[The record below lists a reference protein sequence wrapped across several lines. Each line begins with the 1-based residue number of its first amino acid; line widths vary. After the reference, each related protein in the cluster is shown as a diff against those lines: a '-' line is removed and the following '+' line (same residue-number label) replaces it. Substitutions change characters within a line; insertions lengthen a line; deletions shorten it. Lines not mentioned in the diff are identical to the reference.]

1 MNPASQ
7 STKPEYDVV
16 VVGGG
21 HSGCEAALAAARIGA
36 RTMLVTQNLQ
46 KVAGMPCNP
55 SIGGPA
61 KGHLVRE
68 IDALGGE
75 MGRNS
80 DRTQLQMRT
89 LNTGKGPAVRA
100 LRAQCDKALYSQ
112 AMAAALRRCPG
123 LVLEQAQVDRL
134 AWEPASGD
142 RWRIG
147 GVVTGD
153 GQVIRSR
160 SVVITTGTF
169 LNGRI
174 VMGEQV
180 FQAGRAGEPAAFGIS
195 EDLAE
200 HGFSLGRL
208 KTGTPPRVDAESI
221 DYRLTEVQPGSPEP
235 LFFSFLGSDPGNRL
249 REPVAAWYEG
259 VRDHRWSTQMPCY
272 GVHTNARSHEIIA
285 ANLHRAPMYD
295 GTIESTGPRYCPS
308 IEDKIVRFAHKSSH
322 QLFLEPE
329 GFADRSVYVQ
339 GANTSLPADVQQAV
353 LESVPALRGARV
365 LRYGYAIE
373 YDFVPPHQVGRTLEA
388 QTVAGLFLAGQI
400 NGTTGYEEAA
410 AQGLLAGINA
420 ARSST
425 GHEPLTVGRDLGY
438 IGVMVDDLVT
448 KEIDEPYRV
457 HTSRAEYRLL
467 LRQDNADRRL
477 TPLARRIGLASPER
491 TELLDRKEAQIKDAE
506 DWLQSARLAPD
517 LVNPYLER
525 LGQTALRET
534 TPAHRLLARTGVS
547 LNRLRRLAGV
557 PAFGPEVAE
566 QVELASL
573 YAGYI
578 DQQRRQVERARAQ
591 EQSALP
597 SWLDYSQMHG
607 LRTEA
612 RIKLARHRPATLGQA
627 SRLSGV
633 TASDLAVLMVLL
645 RKAQAA

>member
-1 MNPASQ
+1 MSTTHDHSAS
-7 STKPEYDVV
+7 EFDVV

-21 HSGCEAALAAARIGA
+21 HSGCEAALASARIGA
-36 RTMLVTQNLQ
+36 RTMLVTQNLA

-75 MGRNS
+75 MARNS

-100 LRAQCDKALYSQ
+100 MRAQCDKELYSR
-112 AMAAALRRCPG
+112 AMGSALRRCRD
-123 LVLEQAQVDRL
+123 LVLCQAQVEKL
-134 AWEPASGD
+134 IWGPAGGQY
-142 RWRIG
+142 WRIG
-147 GVVTGD
+147 GVVTAD
-153 GQVIRSR
+153 GTQIRSR

-195 EDLAE
+195 EDLGG
-200 HGFSLGRL
+200 HGFELGRL
-208 KTGTPPRVDAESI
+208 KTGTPPRIDAESI
-221 DYRLTEVQPGSPEP
+221 DYRLTELQPGSPDP
-235 LFFSFLGSDPGNRL
+235 LFFSFLGPDPDHRL
-249 REPVAAWYEG
+249 SEPAAAWYPG
-259 VRDHRWSTQMPCY
+259 VKSHRWSAQMPCY
-272 GVHTNARSHEIIA
+272 SVHTNSRSHAIISD
-285 ANLHRAPMYD
+285 NLHRAPMYD

-308 IEDKIVRFAHKSSH
+308 IEDKIVRFAQKPSH

-339 GANTSLPADVQQAV
+339 GANTSLPADVQKAM
-353 LESVPALRGARV
+353 LESIPALSIARV

-373 YDFVPPHQVGRTLEA
+373 YDFVPPHQIDATLEA
-388 QTVAGLFLAGQI
+388 RTAAGLFLAGQI

-420 ARSST
+420 ARTAT
-425 GHEPLTVGRDLGY
+425 GREPLTIGRHQGY

-448 KEIDEPYRV
+448 KDLDEPYRV

-477 TPLARRIGLASPER
+477 TPIAARLGLVDRER
-491 TELLDRKEAQIKDAE
+491 MDRLERKEARIARAE
-506 DWLQSARLAPD
+506 EWLRSARLAPER
-517 LVNPYLER
+517 VNPYLLG
-525 LGQTALRET
+525 LGQTAVRET
-534 TPAHRLLARTGVS
+534 TPAHRLLARPGVT
-547 LNRLRRLAGV
+547 LNGLRMLVGEKGFA
-557 PAFGPEVAE
+557 AEIAE

-573 YAGYI
+573 YEGYI
-578 DQQRRQVERARAQ
+578 SQQQRQVERARSQ
-591 EQSALP
+591 ENAPLP
-597 SWLDYSQMHG
+597 DWIDYSGIQG

-627 SRLSGV
+627 SRLAGV

>member
-1 MNPASQ
+1 M
-7 STKPEYDVV
+7 STTHDHSDSEFDVV

-21 HSGCEAALAAARIGA
+21 HSGCEAALASARIGA
-36 RTMLVTQNLQ
+36 RTMLVTQNLA

-75 MGRNS
+75 MARNS

-100 LRAQCDKALYSQ
+100 MRAQCDKGLYSQ
-112 AMAAALRRCPG
+112 AMASALRRCRD
-123 LVLEQAQVDRL
+123 LVLCQAQVERL
-134 AWEPASGD
+134 IWEPSGGQS
-142 RWRIG
+142 WRIG
-147 GVVTGD
+147 GVVTAAGM
-153 GQVIRSR
+153 QIRSR

-195 EDLAE
+195 EDLCG
-200 HGFSLGRL
+200 HGFELGRL
-208 KTGTPPRVDAESI
+208 KTGTPPRLDAESI
-221 DYRLTEVQPGSPEP
+221 DYRLTELQPGSPDP
-235 LFFSFLGSDPGNRL
+235 LFFSFLGPDRDRRL
-249 REPVAAWYEG
+249 SEPAAAWYPG
-259 VRDHRWSTQMPCY
+259 VSNHRWSAQMPCY
-272 GVHTNARSHEIIA
+272 SVHTNSRSHAIISD
-285 ANLHRAPMYD
+285 NLHRAPMYD

-308 IEDKIVRFAHKSSH
+308 IEDKIVRFAQKQSH

-339 GANTSLPADVQQAV
+339 GANTSLPADVQKAL
-353 LESVPALRGARV
+353 LESVPALSGARV

-373 YDFVPPHQVGRTLEA
+373 YDFVPPHQIDATLEA
-388 QTVAGLFLAGQI
+388 RTAAGLYLAGQI

-420 ARSST
+420 ARTAT
-425 GHEPLTVGRDLGY
+425 GREPLTIGRHQGY

-448 KEIDEPYRV
+448 KELDEPYRV

-477 TPLARRIGLASPER
+477 TPIAARLGLVDRER
-491 TELLDRKEAQIKDAE
+491 MDRLERKEARIAQAE
-506 DWLQSARLAPD
+506 AWLRSARLAPER
-517 LVNPYLER
+517 VNPYLLG
-525 LGQTALRET
+525 LGQTAVRET
-534 TPAHRLLARTGVS
+534 TPAHRLLARPGVT
-547 LNRLRRLAGV
+547 LNGLRMLVGEQGFA
-557 PAFGPEVAE
+557 AEVAE

-578 DQQRRQVERARAQ
+578 NQQQRQVERARSQ
-591 EQSALP
+591 ENAVLP
-597 SWLDYSQMHG
+597 DWIDYSGIQG

-627 SRLSGV
+627 SRLAGV
-633 TASDLAVLMVLL
+633 TASDLAVLMVQL

>member
-1 MNPASQ
+1 M
-7 STKPEYDVV
+7 STARNHSVPEFDVV

-36 RTMLVTQNLQ
+36 RTMLVTQNLD

-75 MGRNS
+75 MARNS

-100 LRAQCDKALYSQ
+100 MRAQCDKALYSQ
-112 AMAAALRRCPG
+112 SMGSALRRCRD
-123 LVLEQAQVDRL
+123 LVLCQAQVDRL
-134 AWEPASGD
+134 IWEPNGGD
-142 RWRIG
+142 SWRIG

-153 GQVIRSR
+153 GEAVQSR
-160 SVVITTGTF
+160 CVVITTGTF

-195 EDLAE
+195 EDLGE
-200 HGFSLGRL
+200 HGFELGRL
-208 KTGTPPRVDAESI
+208 KTGTPPRIDAESI
-221 DYRLTEVQPGSPEP
+221 DYRLTEIQPGSPDP
-235 LFFSFLGSDPGNRL
+235 LYFSFLGPDRDHRL
-249 REPVAAWYEG
+249 GEPAAAWYPGIEN
-259 VRDHRWSTQMPCY
+259 HRWSPQMPCY
-272 GVHTNARSHEIIA
+272 SVHTNPRSHEIISG
-285 ANLHRAPMYD
+285 NLHRAPMYD
-295 GTIESTGPRYCPS
+295 GTIASTGPRYCPS
-308 IEDKIVRFAHKSSH
+308 IEDKIVRFAQKSSH

-339 GANTSLPADVQQAV
+339 GANTSLPADVQQAM
-353 LESVPALRGARV
+353 LESVPALASARV

-373 YDFVPPHQVGRTLEA
+373 YDYAPPHQIDATLEA
-388 QTVAGLFLAGQI
+388 RSAAGLFLAGQI

-420 ARSST
+420 ALTAT
-425 GHEPLTVGRDLGY
+425 GREPLTIGRHQGY
-438 IGVMVDDLVT
+438 VGVMVDDLVT
-448 KEIDEPYRV
+448 KDLDEPYRV

-477 TPLARRIGLASPER
+477 TPIAARLGLADGER
-491 TELLDRKEAQIKDAE
+491 LDRLERKEAQIARAE
-506 DWLQSARLAPD
+506 DWLRSARLGPER
-517 LVNPYLER
+517 VNPYLLG
-525 LGQTALRET
+525 LGQTAVRET
-534 TPAHRLLARTGVS
+534 VPAHRLLARPGVT
-547 LNRLRRLAGV
+547 LNELRTLAGE
-557 PAFGPEVAE
+557 PGFAAEVAE

-578 DQQRRQVERARAQ
+578 SQQQRQVERARSQ
-591 EQSALP
+591 EDAVLP
-597 SWLDYSQMHG
+597 DWLDYSGIQG

-633 TASDLAVLMVLL
+633 TASDLAVLMVQL
-645 RKAQAA
+645 RRAQAA

>member
-1 MNPASQ
+1 MSTVRPAPD
-7 STKPEYDVV
+7 PEFDVV
-16 VVGGG
+16 VVGAG

-36 RTMLVTQNLQ
+36 RTALVTQNLD

-100 LRAQCDKALYSQ
+100 MRAQCDKVLYAKS
-112 AMAAALRRCPG
+112 MAAALRRCRE
-123 LVLEQAQVDRL
+123 LVLRQAQVERL
-134 AWEPASGD
+134 IWEPAGG
-142 RWRIG
+142 RGWRIG
-147 GVVTGD
+147 GVITGA
-153 GQVIRSR
+153 GEAIRSR

-195 EDLAE
+195 EDLRE
-200 HGFSLGRL
+200 HGFELGRL
-208 KTGTPPRVDAESI
+208 KTGTPPRLDAESI
-221 DYRLTEVQPGSPEP
+221 DYALTQLQPGSSDP
-235 LFFSFLGSDPGNRL
+235 LYFSFLGPDRRHRL
-249 REPVAAWYEG
+249 REPAADWYPG

-272 GVHTNARSHEIIA
+272 GVHTNPESHAVIAR
-285 ANLHRAPMYD
+285 NLHRAPMYD

-308 IEDKIVRFAHKSSH
+308 IEDKIVRFAEKSSH

-329 GFADRSVYVQ
+329 GFASRSVYVQ

-353 LESVPALRGARV
+353 LESVPALANARV

-373 YDFVPPHQVGRTLEA
+373 YDFVPPHQIDATLGA
-388 QTVAGLFLAGQI
+388 RAAAGLYLAGQI

-410 AQGLLAGINA
+410 AQGLLAGVNA
-420 ARSST
+420 ARFAAAR
-425 GHEPLTVGRDLGY
+425 EPLTIGREQGY
-438 IGVMVDDLVT
+438 MGVMVDDLVT
-448 KEIDEPYRV
+448 KELDEPYRV

-477 TPLARRIGLASPER
+477 TPLARRIGLAGPARLARLE
-491 TELLDRKEAQIKDAE
+491 RKEALIARAQ
-506 DWLQSARLAPD
+506 DWLLSARLGPERANSYLAGLDQAP
-517 LVNPYLER
+517 V
-525 LGQTALRET
+525 RET
-534 TPAHRLLARTGVS
+534 TPAQRLLARPGVT
-547 LNRLRRLAGV
+547 LNGLRELAGE
-557 PAFGPEVAE
+557 PGYEPEIAE

-578 DQQRRQVERARAQ
+578 SQQRRQVERARSQ
-591 EQSALP
+591 ENAVLP
-597 SWLDYSQMHG
+597 DWLDYAAIQG

-612 RIKLARHRPATLGQA
+612 RIKLERHRPATLGQA

-633 TASDLAVLMVLL
+633 TASDLAVLMVRL
-645 RKAQAA
+645 RKARAA

>member
-1 MNPASQ
+1 MNGTP
-7 STKPEYDVV
+7 STPNPEFDVV

-36 RTMLVTQNLQ
+36 RTLLVTQNLD

-100 LRAQCDKALYSQ
+100 LRAQCDKFLYSR
-112 AMAAALRRCPG
+112 AMGAALRRCTA
-123 LVLEQAQVDRL
+123 LSLRQAQVERL
-134 AWEPASGD
+134 VWEPAAGSG
-142 RWRIG
+142 WRIG
-147 GVVTGD
+147 GVQTAAGD
-153 GQVIRSR
+153 VIRSK
-160 SVVITTGTF
+160 SIVITTGTF

-180 FQAGRAGEPAAFGIS
+180 FQAGRAGEPAAYGIS
-195 EDLAE
+195 EDLAG
-200 HGFSLGRL
+200 HGFTLGRL
-208 KTGTPPRVDAESI
+208 KTGTPPRLDAESI
-221 DYRLTEVQPGSPEP
+221 NYCLTEIQPGSPEP
-235 LFFSFLGSDPGNRL
+235 LYFSFLGPDKEHRL
-249 REPVAAWYEG
+249 DEPAAAWYPA
-259 VRDHRWSTQMPCY
+259 VKDHRWSLQMPCY
-272 GVHTNARSHEIIA
+272 SVHTNPKSHEIIT

-295 GTIESTGPRYCPS
+295 GTIASVGPRYCPS
-308 IEDKIVRFAHKSSH
+308 IEDKVVRFAHKSSH

-329 GFADRSVYVQ
+329 GFASRSVYIQ
-339 GANTSLPADVQQAV
+339 GANTSLPADVQLAV
-353 LESVPALRGARV
+353 LQSVPALAKARV

-373 YDFVPPHQVGRTLEA
+373 YDYVPSHQIERTLQA
-388 QTVAGLFLAGQI
+388 RSAAGLFLAGQI

-420 ARSST
+420 ART
-425 GHEPLTVGRDLGY
+425 AIGEEPLSIGRHQGY
-438 IGVMVDDLVT
+438 LGVMIDDLVT

-477 TPLARRIGLASPER
+477 TPLARRIGLAGP
-491 TELLDRKEAQIKDAE
+491 DRIAALEQKEAAISRAE
-506 DWLQSARLAPD
+506 AWLAAARLKPD
-517 LVNPYLER
+517 QVNCYLEMK
-525 LGQTALRET
+525 GSSPVRET
-534 TPAHRLLARTGVS
+534 TSAQRLLARTGVT
-547 LNRLRRLAGV
+547 LNGLRRLVGE
-557 PAFGPEVAE
+557 PELALDVVE

-578 DQQRRQVERARAQ
+578 LQQQRHVERARAQ
-591 EQSALP
+591 EDAVLP
-597 SWLDYSQMHG
+597 GWLDYAAMRG

-612 RIKLARHRPATLGQA
+612 RLKLSRHRPATLGQA
-627 SRLSGV
+627 SRLAGV
-633 TASDLAVLMVLL
+633 TASDLAVLMVQL

>member
-1 MNPASQ
+1 M
-7 STKPEYDVV
+7 PEFDVV

-36 RTMLVTQNLQ
+36 HTVLVTQNLA

-100 LRAQCDKALYSQ
+100 LRAQCDKDLYSS
-112 AMAAALRRCPG
+112 AMGAALRRCRE
-123 LVLEQAQVDRL
+123 LVLYQGQVERL
-134 AWEPASGD
+134 VWDPAAGQD
-142 RWRIG
+142 WRIG
-147 GVVTGD
+147 GVVTDD
-153 GQVIRSR
+153 GKVIRGR

-180 FQAGRAGEPAAFGIS
+180 FQAGRAGEPAALGIS
-195 EDLAE
+195 GDLAG
-200 HGFSLGRL
+200 HGFELGRL

-221 DYRLTEVQPGSPEP
+221 DYDLTEIQPGSPQP
-235 LFFSFLGSDPGNRL
+235 LHFSFLGPDSTHRLDESAAPWYPGV
-249 REPVAAWYEG
+249 EHHP
-259 VRDHRWSTQMPCY
+259 WSLQMPCY
-272 GVHTNARSHEIIA
+272 SVQTNQKSHEIIS

-295 GTIESTGPRYCPS
+295 GTIASVGPRYCPS
-308 IEDKIVRFAHKSSH
+308 IEDKVVRFAHKPSH

-329 GFADRSVYVQ
+329 GFANRSVYVQ
-339 GANTSLPADVQQAV
+339 GANTSLPADVQLAM
-353 LESVPALRGARV
+353 LRCVPALANARV

-373 YDFVPPHQVGRTLEA
+373 YDYVPSHQIGHTLEA
-388 QTVAGLFLAGQI
+388 KAAAGLYLAGQI

-420 ARSST
+420 ALTAT
-425 GHEPLTVGRDLGY
+425 GSEPLSIGRHQGY
-438 IGVMVDDLVT
+438 MGVMIDDLVT

-477 TPLARRIGLASPER
+477 TPLARRIGLAGPER
-491 TELLDRKEAQIKDAE
+491 IEALEQKEAEILRAE
-506 DWLQSARLAPD
+506 TWLSEARLKPAQ
-517 LVNPYLER
+517 VNTYLQQR
-525 LGQTALRET
+525 GLNPIRET
-534 TPAHRLLARTGVS
+534 TPARRLLARSGVT
-547 LNRLRRLAGV
+547 LNGLRRLTGESEFA
-557 PAFGPEVAE
+557 PEAVE

-578 DQQRRQVERARAQ
+578 AQQQRQVEHVRER
-591 EQSALP
+591 EDALLP
-597 SWLDYSQMHG
+597 DWLDYAALQG

-612 RIKLARHRPATLGQA
+612 RIKLTRHRPVTLGQA
-627 SRLSGV
+627 SRLAGV
-633 TASDLAVLMVLL
+633 TASDLAVLMVQL